1 MFQIHQHSKGK
12 LISLVVAAFIALL
25 IFGCDK
31 AEVTDQITE
40 LTAVRLRQ
48 PVIRRM
54 EESISYIGTIH
65 SQNEMIVSAQLQGT
79 VREIPFREGDR
90 ISKGDHLVF
99 IEASELIA
107 KEERLIIERDYWQN
121 KFDSDVRLVAR
132 NALAPDIAKNS
143 ERALLNA
150 QAAINELHTQKAK
163 TTAESPF
170 SGIVLD
176 WLVRPGQNVM
186 PGQPLLMIG
195 DDNTEVR
202 ADVVEDDL
210 RRGIREGS
218 SVRIALSANLFHYTK
233 VSKVSPISNS
243 RSRVF
248 NVTMALPAEF
258 NDLSGRG
265 SSALVEFISKSH
277 EEVVAVPSEA
287 IADRHSDPHIFLVS
301 ANIAR
306 KEKISL
312 GIEQDGWIE
321 VDLNWNQEDWV
332 VVSNVMNL
340 YDGAEVYPVRIK
352 EGR

>member
-1 MFQIHQHSKGK
+1 
-12 LISLVVAAFIALL
+12 
-25 IFGCDK
+25 
-31 AEVTDQITE
+31 
-40 LTAVRLRQ
+40 
-48 PVIRRM
+48 
-54 EESISYIGTIH
+54 
-65 SQNEMIVSAQLQGT
+65 
-79 VREIPFREGDR
+79 
-90 ISKGDHLVF
+90 
-99 IEASELIA
+99 
-107 KEERLIIERDYWQN
+107 
-121 KFDSDVRLVAR
+121 
-132 NALAPDIAKNS
+132 
-143 ERALLNA
+143 LLNA

-321 VDLNWNQEDWV
+321 VIDSAKTIEELNDKEEFWVKKYNSDATGYNIKPGGGNRKLAESTKQKIGLATKKRWENKEIAEKMLAGLRKGTESAIKNQKGKLK
-332 VVSNVMNL
+332 VS
-340 YDGAEVYPVRIK
+340 RIK
-352 EGR
+352 ITCQICNSVFEDRTAKNRKFCSKKCAAKNASIIAKLKNENVC